1 MQEGMLLIVVVGSV
15 KRRRG
20 RSTGERVVHRYTSL
34 SSTWTTFAWSGS
46 GIQVAGGSFDLSTG
60 CPAGYVSFLFTF
72 FCLFSPKEFRQRRG
86 RFHRGGGVLPS
97 WLQFSS
103 RYSFCCLREN
113 GRINKWH
120 LARGRRKRGGEAR
133 GMKRERRRLLLPF
146 PSLPFLFFSFRRRAG
161 PTRWSSYS
169 SIRRAPLCCAGAAF
183 CQPGEERNTL
193 SLVKRNTMGLAD
205 QTVSSKSERE
215 TREFWQSLC
224 GWMIGWILLWG
235 VEEGVGRSFVI
246 ISDVLSSDIRIV
258 LILSLAD

>member
-60 CPAGYVSFLFTF
+60 CPAGYVSFLSTF

-133 GMKRERRRLLLPF
+133 GMKRKDEEGEKKIA
-146 PSLPFLFFSFRRRAG
+146 PSLPFLFFSFLFVVALVQRAG
-161 PTRWSSYS
+161 LPTLRS
-169 SIRRAPLCCAGAAF
+169 AARPF
-183 CQPGEERNTL
+183 VVPVLPFVSPARNETPCLWL
-193 SLVKRNTMGLAD
+193 SVTQWASQIKPCLVSRNGRQGNSDSRCVVGWLVGSFFGGLKKA
-205 QTVSSKSERE
+205 
-215 TREFWQSLC
+215 
-224 GWMIGWILLWG
+224 
-235 VEEGVGRSFVI
+235 
-246 ISDVLSSDIRIV
+246 
-258 LILSLAD
+258 

>member
-60 CPAGYVSFLFTF
+60 CPAGYVSFLSTF

-113 GRINKWH
+113 GRINK
-120 LARGRRKRGGEAR
+120 
-133 GMKRERRRLLLPF
+133 
-146 PSLPFLFFSFRRRAG
+146 
-161 PTRWSSYS
+161 
-169 SIRRAPLCCAGAAF
+169 
-183 CQPGEERNTL
+183 
-193 SLVKRNTMGLAD
+193 
-205 QTVSSKSERE
+205 
-215 TREFWQSLC
+215 
-224 GWMIGWILLWG
+224 
-235 VEEGVGRSFVI
+235 
-246 ISDVLSSDIRIV
+246 
-258 LILSLAD
+258 